1 MQIRNFHILPTK
13 PYTSMVYTVA
23 VCANIYHCTK
33 TQTMQNGSK
42 TQWTPNTNGSKFEF
56 LTFPR

>member
-33 TQTMQNGSK
+33 TQTTLNGSK
-42 TQWTPNTNGSKFEF
+42 TQWTPNTNEE
-56 LTFPR
+56 